1 MKKGDTD
8 FKARTVTI
16 RKMGGQYHLGHARQP
31 NPDLIAPMCSEW
43 ETVTGMQLDEGLQ
56 VNVKLHIEIMSA
68 PKPIKSPEKAVPQQ
82 ETRAEAPPP
91 QPEAV
96 FRHSTVAGGFISNER
111 AGVRRRNAD
120 DERRLRENNVRERY
134 HREEDALV
142 RRLRDEA
149 MRYSNDPREQERHFN
164 ALLQRERERAYV
176 DQQRARNYDQQR
188 REVFLNPSPLGAP
201 AAAAAQDVDE
211 TVVVHTIRTTQWL
224 ETYNSLNERQR
235 EDLERH
241 VEHLMRNMLE
251 ERYRE
256 AIDTVRAQ
264 EMRHRDPGGAF
275 FTGDIT

>member
-1 MKKGDTD
+1 MKKGDKD

-16 RKMGGQYHLGHARQP
+16 RRYNGQYHLGHARNP
-31 NPDLIAPMCSEW
+31 NPDLIPAMCQEW

-56 VNVKLHIEIMSA
+56 VNVKLHIEVMSA
-68 PKPIKSPEKAVPQQ
+68 PKPIKSPEEAVPQQ
-82 ETRAEAPPP
+82 ETRAEAPLRQAEP
-91 QPEAV
+91 V
-96 FRHSTVAGGFISNER
+96 FRSTGAFVTNER
-111 AGVRRRNAD
+111 TANARRRRNAD
-120 DERRLRENNVRERY
+120 DERRLRESDFRERY

-149 MRYSNDPREQERHFN
+149 MRYSSDPAEQERHFH

-176 DQQRARNYDQQR
+176 EQQRARNYDQQR
-188 REVFLNPSPLGAP
+188 REVFLNQSPLGAP

-241 VEHLMRNMLE
+241 VEHLMRNMAE

-256 AIDTVRAQ
+256 AAQTVRAQ
-264 EMRHRDPGGAF
+264 EMRHRDPGHAF